1 MDTKAIV
8 RKKYTEIAETAD
20 SCCTES
26 GCCSPADFTDNFSD
40 NYSHLEG
47 YVPEADMQLGCGIPT
62 QYAAI
67 KPGNTVVDLGSGA
80 GNDVFIARAISG
92 EGGYVIGVDMT
103 DKMIRK
109 ARENATK
116 LGYKNVEFKLGDI
129 ENLPLA
135 DNIADVV
142 LSNCVL
148 NLVPD
153 KQEAFNEIYRV
164 LKPGGHFCI
173 SDIVSS
179 VTLPASLQQIAEL
192 YTGCIS
198 GALKIE
204 KYLDLIK
211 SNGFKSVEI
220 KTQKPAPLPENL
232 LQRHFNAEK
241 TDLSNLMLSITVVG
255 KK

>member
-1 MDTKAIV
+1 MDPKAIV

-20 SCCTES
+20 SCCTGS
-26 GCCSPADFTDNFSD
+26 GCCSPADTTDNFSD
-40 NYSHLEG
+40 DYHQLEG
-47 YVPEADMQLGCGIPT
+47 YVPGADLQLGCGVPT
-62 QYAAI
+62 QHAAI
-67 KPGNTVVDLGSGA
+67 KTGDTVVDLGSGA
-80 GNDVFIARAISG
+80 GNDVFVARAITG
-92 EGGYVIGVDMT
+92 ETGYVIGIDMT
-103 DKMIRK
+103 KKMIQK
-109 ARENATK
+109 ARENVAK

-135 DNIADVV
+135 DNGADVV

-153 KQEAFNEIYRV
+153 KQKAFNEIYRI

-179 VTLPASLQQIAEL
+179 ITLPASLQQIAEL

-211 SNGFKSVEI
+211 NSGFKTVEI
-220 KTQKPAPLPENL
+220 KTQKPIPLPEKI
-232 LQRHFNAEK
+232 LQEHFNAEN

-255 KK
+255 TK